1 VHRENDGY
9 AKSSGLLVGACDAN
23 LLKGFLILF
32 CAIALI
38 PGSATGSVKHKK
50 VNFIFRNEKWIPV
63 QTEEYE
69 VINELPPE
77 KLRYE
82 CGTSI
87 MRCETT
93 QGLSPLTEII
103 GQERAVR
110 ALGFGL
116 GIKDSGFNVYVA
128 GFPGTG
134 RTTAVK
140 NFLQE
145 LARAKPVPH
154 DWCYVNNFRNQ
165 YEPKAITLPPGT
177 GKHLR
182 EDMATFVTE
191 AQRALPKA
199 FESEDYGTRRASTI
213 RTVEE
218 ERQKLIGQLT
228 KQAQEQGFILQAS
241 PVGWLMIPVIKG
253 KPVNDQEFMALDPK
267 IREGIEKKRQQLT
280 NQFTSALRQLREL
293 EARADEELKKLN
305 HDVALFAIGHMVADL
320 KEEYKDF
327 PAVISYVDDVQN
339 DILNNLP
346 HFIKGSEE
354 SAQAPFPA
362 RWMKETQFKRY
373 EVNVIV
379 DNSETSGAPVITE
392 PNPTYQH
399 LFGRVEKEA
408 QFGAFVTDFTMIRGG
423 SLHKANGGYLIL
435 PVEELLRNPFS
446 YDGLKRALKNEHIII
461 EEVEERL
468 GFIVT
473 KSLKPEPIPLNVK
486 VILIG
491 DPYLYQQLYALDMEF
506 HQLFKVKADFDTT
519 MDRTEK
525 NVEQY
530 AAFVCTLCQKE
541 GLKHL
546 DGSGLA
552 KLIEHSSRLAEDQR
566 KLSTR
571 FAEVG
576 DTVREANFYA
586 AQDNSEFVTARHVK
600 KAIEEKIYR
609 SKLIQEKIEEMIKR
623 GILLIDTEAANVGQV
638 NGLSVIE
645 LGDFE
650 FGIPS
655 RVTAS
660 TGLGREGV
668 IDIEREAKTGGP
680 IHTKGVMILSGYLN
694 EKYAQDK
701 PLSLSCRLVFEQNY
715 EGVEG
720 DSASSTELY
729 AILSA
734 LSELPIKQN
743 LAVTG
748 SVNQKGEVQAIG
760 GVNEKIEGFF
770 EVCKAKGLTGNQGV
784 MIPESNVQNLML
796 KEEIVDAVKEG
807 KFHVIS
813 VKTVDEGVEVL
824 TGVKSGKRQKDGTFD
839 EGSVNDRVDRHL
851 RQMAEKLREY
861 PPVYAEKGK
870 KSES

>member
-1 VHRENDGY
+1 MKDWVLR
-9 AKSSGLLVGACDAN
+9 
-23 LLKGFLILF
+23 
-32 CAIALI
+32 
-38 PGSATGSVKHKK
+38 TRR
-50 VNFIFRNEKWIPV
+50 IFEMV
-63 QTEEYE
+63 
-69 VINELPPE
+69 NELSAE
-77 KLRYE
+77 KLRRE
-82 CGTSI
+82 CPTNL

-93 QGLSPLTEII
+93 QGLKPLKEII

-110 ALGFGL
+110 ALKFGL
-116 GIKDSGFNVYVA
+116 GIKERGFNVYVA

-140 NFLQE
+140 NFLEE
-145 LARAKPVPH
+145 LARTKPAPY
-154 DWCYVNNFRNQ
+154 DWCYINNFHNQ
-165 YEPKAITLPPGT
+165 YEPKALKLPAGI
-177 GKHLR
+177 GRHLR
-182 EDMATFVTE
+182 DDMATFVAE
-191 AQRALPKA
+191 AQRTLPKA
-199 FESEDYGTRRASTI
+199 FESEDYGTRKAATI

-218 ERQKLIGQLT
+218 ERQKLIGQIT

-253 KPVNDQEFMALDPK
+253 KPVSDQEFMALEPK
-267 IREGIEKKRQQLT
+267 TREAIEKKRGQLT
-280 NQFTSALRQLREL
+280 DQFTSAMRQLREL
-293 EARADEELKKLN
+293 EGKADEALKKLN
-305 HDVALFAIGHMVADL
+305 RDVALFAIGHMVADL

-327 PAVISYVDDVQN
+327 SDVVTYIDNVQS
-339 DILNNLP
+339 DILNNLS
-346 HFIKGSEE
+346 HFIKETEE
-354 SAQAPFPA
+354 SPQIPFPT
-362 RWMKETQFKRY
+362 RWIKETPFKKY

-379 DNSETSGAPVITE
+379 DNIDVKGAPVVTE
-392 PNPTYQH
+392 FNPTYQN

-408 QFGAFVTDFTMIRGG
+408 QFGTLVTDFTMIRGG

-446 YDGLKRALKNEHIII
+446 YDGLKRALENEHIVI
-461 EEVEERL
+461 EEAEERL
-468 GFIVT
+468 GFITT
-473 KSLKPEPIPLNVK
+473 KSLKPEPIPLSVK

-491 DPYLYQQLYALDMEF
+491 DPYLYQQLYSLDMEF
-506 HQLFKVKADFDTT
+506 NQLFKVKADFDTT
-519 MDRTEK
+519 MDWTEE
-525 NVEQY
+525 NTQQY
-530 AAFVCTLCQKE
+530 AAFVCTVCEKE

-552 KLIEHSSRLAEDQR
+552 KLLEHSSRLAEDQQ

-571 FAEVG
+571 FAEVV
-576 DTVREANFYA
+576 DTIREASFYA
-586 AQDNSEFVTARHVK
+586 SQENSEFVTGPHVK
-600 KAIEEKIYR
+600 KAIEEKVYR
-609 SKLIQEKIEEMIKR
+609 SKLIQDKIQEMIKR

-638 NGLSVIE
+638 NGLSVID

-650 FGIPS
+650 FGMPS

-668 IDIEREAKTGGP
+668 IDIERESKMGGP
-680 IHTKGVMILSGYLN
+680 IHTKGVLILSGYLN
-694 EKYAQDK
+694 EKFAQDK
-701 PLSLSCRLVFEQNY
+701 PLSLSARLVFEQNY

-734 LSELPIKQN
+734 LSGLPIKQN

-760 GVNEKIEGFF
+760 GANEKIEGFF
-770 EVCKAKGLTGNQGV
+770 EVCKAKGLTGKQGV

-807 KFHVIS
+807 KFHIFS
-813 VKTVDEGVEVL
+813 VKTIDEGIEVL
-824 TGVKSGKRQKDGTFD
+824 TGVKAGERKKDGAFD
-839 EGSVNDRVDRHL
+839 EETVNHRVDKRL
-851 RQMAEKLREY
+851 RQMAEKLREF
-861 PPVYAEKGK
+861 PALFMEEK